1 MSGASVN
8 RRAQVSAGRHYY
20 VWEIQEKRFCVLLN
34 LDVVQRISEML
45 EREIGPVSERATE
58 LGGVL
63 LGSAKETET
72 GWQITIDGFEA
83 IPFEHPRGIAYALAG
98 SDRRKLQQKLE
109 SRPVAGF
116 FRAHARPGLFLDQD
130 DFRLAQTFFPGPA
143 SVFLIVKR
151 DSGGMSRGGFFF
163 WEEGDIQR
171 RSSYLPFP
179 FDRTW
184 LESGKYQIREVAPTV
199 APPVRPPRQI
209 ASKANR
215 LPAFTLPKVNWPKAA
230 LFKPVALTAF
240 VAVSVFALL
249 MTVAWF
255 LSGERNAT
263 PRQSDIGLSAT
274 RNGENF
280 RVTWNRNHPRVE
292 EAARGVLW
300 ITDGRKEHR
309 IDLDA
314 RQLKM
319 GSVIYHPATNDVNF
333 QLDILSEA
341 PVSESVRAIAGG
353 AGSAGTPDA
362 AGAVASMPPGTVVE
376 ETTRST
382 PPVQPP
388 GVSKQSRKEVR
399 RLEPPPGIMDGADR
413 ARTSRSNTPLDPP
426 PMLAVN
432 MGRQLNRVQAPALDQ
447 PREAPPVVTVTMEP
461 VEPSV
466 VRRFLQKIPGIREL
480 QRNAYRG
487 GEEFEPAVPLKR
499 PSPTLP
505 PSLYSTIHST
515 VPIDLRVSIDEQG
528 RVFQTR
534 LVTEEPLPPS
544 LVRLAEDTAAKWS
557 FRPARIKD
565 KEVDSEVVLQ
575 FRFSPALV
583 SSR

>member
-1 MSGASVN
+1 MSGAYVN
-8 RRAQVSAGRHYY
+8 RRAQVPAGRHYY
-20 VWEIQEKRFCVLLN
+20 VWEVQDKRFCVLLN
-34 LDVVQRISEML
+34 LDVVERISEML
-45 EREIGPVSERATE
+45 EREAGPVAERAAE

-63 LGSAKETET
+63 LGSAKELET
-72 GWQITIDGFEA
+72 GWQITIDGFEE
-83 IPFEHPRGIAYALAG
+83 IPFEHPRGIAYALVG
-98 SDRRKLQQKLE
+98 PDRRKLQQKLE

-151 DSGGMSRGGFFF
+151 DSGGMNRGGFFF
-163 WEEGDIQR
+163 WEDGDIQR

-184 LESGKYQIREVAPTV
+184 LESGKYQIRDVSPIA
-199 APPVRPPRQI
+199 APPVRSPRQI
-209 ASKANR
+209 APRGNR
-215 LPAFTLPKVNWPKAA
+215 LPAFTLPKVSWPKA
-230 LFKPVALTAF
+230 LHKPVVLTSF

-249 MTVAWF
+249 MTAAWF
-255 LSGERNAT
+255 LSGERNAAS
-263 PRQSDIGLSAT
+263 RAHDIGLSAT
-274 RNGENF
+274 KNGENF
-280 RVTWNRNHPRVE
+280 RVTWNRNHPQVE

-319 GSVIYHPATNDVNF
+319 GSVIYHPATSDVNF

-353 AGSAGTPDA
+353 TGSAGTPDE
-362 AGAVASMPPGTVVE
+362 AGTVASMPPGTVVE
-376 ETTRST
+376 ETTPPV
-382 PPVQPP
+382 PPVQPS

-399 RLEPPPGIMDGADR
+399 RLDPPPGITDGADR
-413 ARTSRSNTPLDPP
+413 MRTSRSSTPLELP

-432 MGRQLNRVQAPALDQ
+432 MGRQLNQVQTPAVDQ

-461 VEPSV
+461 VEPSAA
-466 VRRFLQKIPGIREL
+466 RRFLQKIPGIRQL
-480 QRNAYRG
+480 QRNAYRAG
-487 GEEFEPAVPLKR
+487 DEFEPAVPLKQ

-534 LVTEEPLPPS
+534 LVSEEPLPPS

>member
-1 MSGASVN
+1 MSGAYVN

-20 VWEIQEKRFCVLLN
+20 VWEVPDKRFCVLLN
-34 LDVVQRISEML
+34 LDVVERISEML
-45 EREIGPVSERATE
+45 EREAGPVAERAAE

-63 LGSAKETET
+63 LGSAKELET
-72 GWQITIDGFEA
+72 GWQITIDGFEG
-83 IPFEHPRGIAYALAG
+83 IPFEHPRGIAYALVG
-98 SDRRKLQQKLE
+98 PDRRKLQQKLE

-130 DFRLAQTFFPGPA
+130 DFRLAQTFFSGPA

-151 DSGGMSRGGFFF
+151 DSGGMNRGGFFF
-163 WEEGDIQR
+163 WEDGDIQR

-184 LESGKYQIREVAPTV
+184 LESGKYQIREVSPTATPAVRSPRPTAP
-199 APPVRPPRQI
+199 R
-209 ASKANR
+209 ANR
-215 LPAFTLPKVNWPKAA
+215 LPAFTLPKISWPKA
-230 LFKPVALTAF
+230 LYKPVVLTSF

-249 MTVAWF
+249 MMAAWVI
-255 LSGERNAT
+255 SGERNAAS
-263 PRQSDIGLSAT
+263 RALDIGLSAT
-274 RNGENF
+274 KNGENF
-280 RVTWNRNHPRVE
+280 RVTWNRNHPQVE

-319 GSVIYHPATNDVNF
+319 GSVIYHPTTSDVNF

-353 AGSAGTPDA
+353 TGSAGTPDET
-362 AGAVASMPPGTVVE
+362 GAVASMPPGTVVE
-376 ETTRST
+376 ETTPT
-382 PPVQPP
+382 VPPVQPP
-388 GVSKQSRKEVR
+388 GISKQSRKEVR
-399 RLEPPPGIMDGADR
+399 TLEPPPGIIMDGADR
-413 ARTSRSNTPLDPP
+413 ARTSRSSAPLEPP
-426 PMLAVN
+426 PMLALN
-432 MGRQLNRVQAPALDQ
+432 MGRQLNQVQTPALSQ
-447 PREAPPVVTVTMEP
+447 LQEAPPVVTVTMEP
-461 VEPSV
+461 VEPSAA
-466 VRRFLQKIPGIREL
+466 RRFLQKIPGIRQL

-499 PSPTLP
+499 PSPTFP
-505 PSLYSTIHST
+505 PSLYGTIHST

-534 LVTEEPLPPS
+534 LVSEEPLPSS

-565 KEVDSEVVLQ
+565 KE
-575 FRFSPALV
+575 
-583 SSR
+583 

>member
-1 MSGASVN
+1 MSGAYVN
-8 RRAQVSAGRHYY
+8 RRAQASAGRHYY
-20 VWEIQEKRFCVLLN
+20 VWEVQDKRFCVLLN
-34 LDVVQRISEML
+34 LDVVERISEIL
-45 EREIGPVSERATE
+45 EREAGPVAERAAE

-63 LGSAKETET
+63 LGSARQLET

-83 IPFEHPRGIAYALAG
+83 VPFEHPRGIAYALVG

-130 DFRLAQTFFPGPA
+130 DFRLAQTFFSGPA

-151 DSGGMSRGGFFF
+151 DSGGMNRGGFFF
-163 WEEGDIQR
+163 WEDGDIQR

-184 LESGKYQIREVAPTV
+184 LESGKYQIREVSPTV
-199 APPVRPPRQI
+199 KPPVRSPRQI

-215 LPAFTLPKVNWPKAA
+215 LPGFTLPKVSWPKA
-230 LFKPVALTAF
+230 LYKPAVLTSF

-255 LSGERNAT
+255 LSGERNAA
-263 PRQSDIGLSAT
+263 PRPHDIGLSAT
-274 RNGENF
+274 KNGENF

-319 GSVIYHPATNDVNF
+319 GSVLYHPATSDVNF

-353 AGSAGTPDA
+353 GGSTGTAEEAGTV
-362 AGAVASMPPGTVVE
+362 AGMPPGTVVE
-376 ETTRST
+376 ETTPPV
-382 PPVQPP
+382 PPVQPS

-399 RLEPPPGIMDGADR
+399 TLEPPPGITDGADR
-413 ARTSRSNTPLDPP
+413 VRTSRSSTPLEPP
-426 PMLAVN
+426 PMLAMN
-432 MGRQLNRVQAPALDQ
+432 MGRQLNRVQTPALDQ

-461 VEPSV
+461 VEPSAA
-466 VRRFLQKIPGIREL
+466 RRFLQKIPGIRQL

-499 PSPTLP
+499 PSPALP

-534 LVTEEPLPPS
+534 LLSEEPLPPS
-544 LVRLAEDTAAKWS
+544 LVRLAEDTATKWS
-557 FRPARIKD
+557 FRPARIRD

>member
-1 MSGASVN
+1 MSGAYVN

-20 VWEIQEKRFCVLLN
+20 VWEVQDKRFCVLLN
-34 LDVVQRISEML
+34 LDVVERISEML
-45 EREIGPVSERATE
+45 EREAGPVAERAAE

-63 LGSAKETET
+63 LGSAKELET
-72 GWQITIDGFEA
+72 GWQITIDGFEG
-83 IPFEHPRGIAYALAG
+83 IPFEHPRGIAYALVG
-98 SDRRKLQQKLE
+98 PDRRKLQQKLE

-130 DFRLAQTFFPGPA
+130 DFRLAQTFFSGPD

-151 DSGGMSRGGFFF
+151 DSGGMNRGGFFF
-163 WEEGDIQR
+163 WEDGDIQR

-184 LESGKYQIREVAPTV
+184 LESGKYQIREVSPTATPAVRSPQPTAP
-199 APPVRPPRQI
+199 R
-209 ASKANR
+209 ANR
-215 LPAFTLPKVNWPKAA
+215 LPAFTLPKISWPKA
-230 LFKPVALTAF
+230 LYKPVVLTSF

-249 MTVAWF
+249 MMAAWVI
-255 LSGERNAT
+255 SGERNAAS
-263 PRQSDIGLSAT
+263 RAHDIGLSAT
-274 RNGENF
+274 KNGENF
-280 RVTWNRNHPRVE
+280 RVTWNRNHPQVE

-319 GSVIYHPATNDVNF
+319 GSVLYHPTTSDVNF

-341 PVSESVRAIAGG
+341 PVSESVRAIAGDT
-353 AGSAGTPDA
+353 GSAGTPDN
-362 AGAVASMPPGTVVE
+362 AGVVASMPPGTVVE
-376 ETTRST
+376 ETVPQVPSL
-382 PPVQPP
+382 QPP
-388 GVSKQSRKEVR
+388 GISKQPRKEVR
-399 RLEPPPGIMDGADR
+399 RLDPPPGITDGADR
-413 ARTSRSNTPLDPP
+413 VRTSRSSTPLVEPP

-432 MGRQLNRVQAPALDQ
+432 MGRQLNQVQTPALDQ

-461 VEPSV
+461 VEPSAA
-466 VRRFLQKIPGIREL
+466 RRFLQKIPGIRQL
-480 QRNAYRG
+480 QRNAYRAG
-487 GEEFEPAVPLKR
+487 DEFEPAVPLKQ

-534 LVTEEPLPPS
+534 LVSEEPLPSS